1 MSGRLKRGWSMARA
15 SYAVLR
21 RYPKLAVFPVISG
34 AILLMIVGAI
44 AASLLP
50 HAGSLH
56 DLTHGIWDKLGTH
69 GSGNVWFYVSI
80 AAVVYGLTA
89 VMMFCNVALIHC
101 ALQCH
106 AGQAPSIRTGLA
118 AATVRL
124 PQILGWALVS
134 LTVGFVLE
142 LIENTLKDNLGIFG
156 SLIGGLFDV
165 GWVVITYFVL
175 PVLAAEG
182 TGPIAA
188 IRRSSAIVKERWG
201 ESLAGEARFGLL
213 GVLFFLQA
221 LAMFFVGL
229 AITLSHGPTGLAG
242 LGPLLMVLGALY
254 GLGTIVVVQALSTIF
269 QAGVYIYASTGV
281 VPASLDRDLI
291 EGAFRR
297 KG

>member
-1 MSGRLKRGWSMARA
+1 MSGRLTRGWSMARA
-15 SYAVLR
+15 SWAVLR
-21 RYPKLAVFPVISG
+21 KYPKLAVLPVISG
-34 AILLMIVGAI
+34 AILLMIFGAI

-56 DLTHGIWDKLGTH
+56 DLTHGVWDKLGTN

-80 AAVVYGLTA
+80 ATVVYVLTV

-118 AATVRL
+118 ATTVRL

-134 LTVGFVLE
+134 LTVGAVLQA
-142 LIENTLKDNLGIFG
+142 IENMLKENLGIFG

-165 GWVVITYFVL
+165 GWAAITYFVL

-188 IRRSSAIVKERWG
+188 LRRSSAIVKERWG

-213 GVLFFLQA
+213 GILFFFQA
-221 LAMFFVGL
+221 LAMFFIGL
-229 AITLSHGPTGLAG
+229 AIALSHGATGLAG
-242 LGPLLMVLGALY
+242 LGALLMVLGVLY
-254 GLGTIVVVQALSTIF
+254 GLGTIVVLQALSTIF

-281 VPASLDRDLI
+281 VPATLDRDLVT
-291 EGAFRR
+291 GAFRH
-297 KG
+297 KS

>member
-1 MSGRLKRGWSMARA
+1 
-15 SYAVLR
+15 
-21 RYPKLAVFPVISG
+21 
-34 AILLMIVGAI
+34 MIFGLI

-50 HAGSLH
+50 QAGSLH
-56 DLTHGIWDKLGTH
+56 GLTNGIWDKLGTN
-69 GSGNVWFYVSI
+69 GSGNAWFYVSI
-80 AAVVYGLTA
+80 AAVIYALTT
-89 VMMFCNVALIHC
+89 VMMYCNVALIHC

-106 AGQAPSIRTGLA
+106 AGQAPSIRAGLA

-134 LTVGFVLE
+134 LTVGAVLKA
-142 LIENTLKDNLGIFG
+142 IENTLKDNLGIFG

-165 GWVVITYFVL
+165 GWVAITYFVL

-188 IRRSSAIVKERWG
+188 VRRSSAIVKERWG
-201 ESLAGEARFGLL
+201 ESLAGEVRFGLL
-213 GVLFFLQA
+213 GFLFFVQA

-242 LGPLLMVLGALY
+242 LGPLLMVLGVLY
-254 GLGTIVVVQALSTIF
+254 GLGTIVVLQALSTIF
-269 QAGVYIYASTGV
+269 QAGVYLYASTGI
-281 VPASLDRDLI
+281 VPPSLDRDLV
-291 EGAFRR
+291 ESAFRP